1 MAGDWTKY
9 APEQVKQRNKELWN
23 LMEEQAKTKEQVK
36 KLSDSQDRNHAVIQ
50 FGRLGTIH
58 VVLGEDDGKVWGGE
72 YENEMIQRVLTKHL
86 KDASI
91 TIEQKRKG
99 RYNHA

>member
-9 APEQVKQRNKELWN
+9 APEQVKQRNKEIWE
-23 LMEEQAKTKEQVK
+23 LMETQALTKGQVK

-58 VVLGEDDGKVWGGE
+58 VVLGEDSGKVWNGE
-72 YENEMIQRVLTKHL
+72 YENEMIQRVLTEHL
-86 KDASI
+86 KYALLA
-91 TIEQKRKG
+91 IEQKRKE
-99 RYNHA
+99 RYSR